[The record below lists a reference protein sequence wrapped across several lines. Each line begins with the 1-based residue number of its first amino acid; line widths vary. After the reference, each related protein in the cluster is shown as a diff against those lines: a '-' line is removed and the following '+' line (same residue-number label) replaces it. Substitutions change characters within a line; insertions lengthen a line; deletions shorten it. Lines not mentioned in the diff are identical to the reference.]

1 MAYALPTLPYAYDAL
16 EPYIDVR
23 TMEIHHSRHHQTY
36 CDNINK
42 ALAGTPFASR
52 SIDDVLRHLGEI
64 PAAKRTAVRNH
75 GGGYANHNFF
85 WTILAP
91 KSAGPS
97 GAFVKTIEKS
107 FGSLDAFKEKF
118 SAAALGQFGSGWAW
132 LAAPQGANGKLKMEN
147 EKLEIMTLPN
157 QDSPISIGKTPLLTI
172 DVWEH
177 AYYLLYQNR
186 RADYVKAYWNIVNW
200 EEVER
205 RWEEAV
211 RG

>member
-1 MAYALPTLPYAYDAL
+1 MAYALPSLPYSYDAL
-16 EPYIDVR
+16 EPHIDAR
-23 TMEIHHSRHHQTY
+23 TMEIHHGKHHQAY

-52 SIDDVLRHLGEI
+52 SIEDVLRHLEEI
-64 PAAKRTAVRNH
+64 PADKRTAVCNH

-91 KSAGPS
+91 KNAGPS
-97 GAFVKTIEKS
+97 GTFAKTIEKS

-132 LAAPQGANGKLKMEN
+132 LVSNSGN
-147 EKLEIMTLPN
+147 LEILQTSN
-157 QDSPISIGKTPLLTI
+157 QDSPISAGKVPLLTI

-186 RADYVKAYWNIVNW
+186 RADYVKAFWNIVNW

-205 RWEEAV
+205 RWEEAA
-211 RG
+211 GE